1 MARMRRQITFLA
13 AALLAVQAAGADT
26 AAYGP
31 LFARD
36 SVMEVSLEG
45 PLSTTLEDRESRQ
58 QRAFILRQGADG
70 VPLQVRVRGKS
81 RARICS
87 LAPLRLEFAAGSA
100 AGTEFGGQAA
110 LKLVLPCHDSD
121 GAERDLIEEYAAYRI
136 FNLLSERSYR
146 VRLLQ
151 VRFVDTGKPGEPVA
165 LQRHAFVLES
175 DDELA
180 ARSGLPEAR
189 VPAVRRSDL
198 EARQAAVVFIFQYL
212 IGNTDWSLVTAGGEE
227 WCCHNLR
234 LLGAAPPL
242 FAVPYDFDLA
252 GLVDA
257 RYAKPDPSLNIRDVT
272 QRRYRG
278 YCIDP
283 TALAAALARVTA
295 QHDAILAA
303 ARALPLLDEQQIETR
318 VRYLEGFF
326 EQAKDAPRLLRR
338 FEEQCL

>member
-1 MARMRRQITFLA
+1 MRQQITFLVA
-13 AALLAVQAAGADT
+13 AFLTAGGAGADT

-36 SVMEVSLEG
+36 SVIEMSLEG
-45 PLSTTLEDRESRQ
+45 PVSTTLEDRESRQ
-58 QRAFILRQGADG
+58 LRAFTLRQGADG

-81 RARICS
+81 RARVCS

-100 AGTEFGGQAA
+100 AGTEFAGQAA
-110 LKLVLPCHDSD
+110 LKLVLPCHDADS
-121 GAERDLIEEYAAYRI
+121 AERDLIEEYAAYGI

-151 VRFVDTGKPGEPVA
+151 VRFVDTGKPGEPPA

-175 DDELA
+175 DAELA

-189 VPAVRRSDL
+189 VPAVRRGDL
-198 EARQAAVVFIFQYL
+198 EPGQAAAVFIFQYL

-234 LLGAAPPL
+234 LFGAAPPL

-257 RYAKPDPSLNIRDVT
+257 RYAKPDPSLKIRDVT

-283 TALAAALARVTA
+283 AALAAALARVTA
-295 QHDAILAA
+295 QRDAILAVT
-303 ARALPLLDEQQIETR
+303 RSLPLLGEQQIATR
-318 VRYLEGFF
+318 VRYLEDFF
-326 EQAKDAPRLLRR
+326 EQAEDAPRLLRR
-338 FEEQCL
+338 FEKQCL